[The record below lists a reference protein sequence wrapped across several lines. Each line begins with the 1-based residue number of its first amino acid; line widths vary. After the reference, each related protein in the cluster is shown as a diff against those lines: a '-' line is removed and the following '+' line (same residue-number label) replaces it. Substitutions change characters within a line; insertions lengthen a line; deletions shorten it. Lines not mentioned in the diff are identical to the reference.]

1 MTNTMSTMSTMSTGE
16 TEAAGASRYLAP
28 GWGTRRVM
36 NPVMA
41 GLVRLGVDV
50 KGAREL
56 QVRGRTSGEWRT
68 TPVNLLV
75 LDGEHYLVSPRG
87 HTQWVRNVRVAGGG
101 RLRTGRRT
109 QEFTATEIAD
119 ADKAPIVRAY
129 LDQWAFEVGKFFEGI
144 DASSSDETLTAAA
157 PGFPV
162 FRVQLT

>member
-1 MTNTMSTMSTMSTGE
+1 MTENTTG
-16 TEAAGASRYLAP
+16 TNATNDDGTSRYLKP

-41 GLVRLGVDV
+41 GLVRLGFSV

-75 LDGEHYLVSPRG
+75 LDGHHYLVSPRG

-109 QEFTATEIAD
+109 QEFLATEIPD
-119 ADKAPIVRAY
+119 ADKAPVVRAY
-129 LDQWAFEVGKFFEGI
+129 LEQWAWEVGQFFDGI

-162 FRVQLT
+162 FRVSLT